1 MDALAEHGY
10 IEDAWKL
17 LTREEYPSWGYM
29 LQNDAT
35 TIWERF
41 ELKKDPTMNSHSHP
55 MYGSVGAWLYTHLA
69 GIQSVDSGFSKV
81 RIQPHVPKNLTFA
94 EAVLDTCKGQ
104 FRVKWQKQYGKLM
117 LNVTIPFGVEAQI
130 YGPEGTQVV
139 GSGSYV
145 FDITGQSSR

>member
-1 MDALAEHGY
+1 M
-10 IEDAWKL
+10 L

-69 GIQSVDSGFSKV
+69 GIRPVDCGFSKV
-81 RIQPHVPKNLTFA
+81 QIRPYIPPKLIFA

-104 FRVKWQKQYGKLM
+104 FRVKWQKQYGKVVLY
-117 LNVTIPFGVEAQI
+117 VEIPFGAEAEVI
-130 YGPEGTQVV
+130 MSEDRKHIN
-139 GSGSYV
+139 SGWHQ
-145 FDITGQSSR
+145 FITDYLE